1 MKENQWY
8 VKHLSCQ
15 FIIRDGIKKYAVQE
29 WTPDHHL
36 RSYGLKS
43 LLNTYSHNL
52 KNSINKNGMLPLK
65 NNIWKWMVSLFLFIR
80 TWTKLLMTPIVRN
93 KVSGTLKN
101 LYIPLKKSKECNS
114 AVITD
119 IQLLISN
126 FKKETLWHF
135 VVASFHLKEG
145 DREYNIIAPQTG

>member
-52 KNSINKNGMLPLK
+52 KNSRNKNGMLPLK

-101 LYIPLKKSKECNS
+101 LYIPLKKSKECHS

-126 FKKETLWHF
+126 FKKETLTF
-135 VVASFHLKEG
+135 CCCIFHLKEG

>member
-15 FIIRDGIKKYAVQE
+15 FIIRDGIKKYAVQV

-43 LLNTYSHNL
+43 LLSTYSHNL
-52 KNSINKNGMLPLK
+52 KNSRNKNGMLPLK

-80 TWTKLLMTPIVRN
+80 TWTKLLMIPIVRN

-114 AVITD
+114 TW
-119 IQLLISN
+119 L
-126 FKKETLWHF
+126 LWHSTYYIKLQKGNTLTF
-135 VVASFHLKEG
+135 CCCILPSQG
-145 DREYNIIAPQTG
+145 RR